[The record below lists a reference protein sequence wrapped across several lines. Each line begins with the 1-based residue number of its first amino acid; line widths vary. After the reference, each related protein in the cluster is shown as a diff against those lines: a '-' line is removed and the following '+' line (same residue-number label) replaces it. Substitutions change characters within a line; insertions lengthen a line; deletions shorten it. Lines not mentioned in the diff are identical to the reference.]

1 MACEPSN
8 KKARHAADDQVH
20 SQPDVVS
27 GVCYICTEPGAPK
40 LNCAC
45 RGGGTEFAHFECIAQ
60 FNIFRKEQQ
69 NVSSFE
75 RIRQW
80 KCCHICLQEFNGEEV
95 LALSGLWMKHCQES
109 FSGPFDLPLL
119 EAKCLRSEGKVLL
132 GDFVCA
138 EKILIEVKVKIM
150 QSGLTFGPF
159 WYSVMNRLSF
169 CAMRLKKYEKSEKIE
184 RDMLQTFQAKCPEEK
199 DKIRNI
205 LHNIAHIQFKKGDNE
220 VALKSVN
227 EILEEIE
234 EKNVQ
239 GEPRFKAKI
248 LKNLILVDMGDFTSA
263 IDSMRSEIP
272 NVIIV
277 FGEQHR
283 QVEYQM
289 FLLARG
295 LFLASRYQECA
306 AVATEALEA
315 NKKNPS
321 SMRQYHEKFENFLE
335 KSKSMSKV

>member
-1 MACEPSN
+1 MASEPRN

-45 RGGGTEFAHFECIAQ
+45 RGGGTEFAHFECMAP
-60 FNIFRKEQQ
+60 FNISRQEKTIATGFA
-69 NVSSFE
+69 

-80 KCCHICLQEFNGEEV
+80 THCHICRQEFNGEEV
-95 LALSGLWMKHCQES
+95 VALSGLWMKHCKES
-109 FSGPFDLPLL
+109 ARDPFDLPSL
-119 EAKCLRSEGKVLL
+119 EAKCLWAEGKILL
-132 GDFVCA
+132 GDFVYA
-138 EKILIEVKVKIM
+138 EKILVEVKVK
-150 QSGLTFGPF
+150 LTQCRLTSGPF
-159 WYSVMNRLSF
+159 WQSLMNRLSL
-169 CAMRLKKYEKSEKIE
+169 CAMRLKKYEKAEKIE
-184 RDMLQTFQAKCPEEK
+184 REILQTFQAECPQEK

-205 LHNIAHIQFKKGDNE
+205 LHNIAHIQFKIGEKK

-227 EILEEIE
+227 EILKEIE

-239 GEPRFKAKI
+239 GESCFKTTI
-248 LKNLILVDMGDFTSA
+248 LKNLILVDMGDFTPA
-263 IDSMRSEIP
+263 IDSMKSEIA
-272 NVIIV
+272 NAILV

-283 QVEYQM
+283 QVEYQR

-295 LFLASRYQECA
+295 LFLARRYQECA

-315 NKKNPS
+315 NKKNPGCLS
-321 SMRQYHEKFENFLE
+321 QYDKQLEEFVE
-335 KSKSMSKV
+335 KSKTTSKV

>member
-1 MACEPSN
+1 MASEPRN

-45 RGGGTEFAHFECIAQ
+45 RGGGTEFAHFECMAQ
-60 FNIFRKEQQ
+60 FNISRQEKTIATGFA
-69 NVSSFE
+69 

-80 KCCHICLQEFNGEEV
+80 THCHICRQEFNGEEV
-95 LALSGLWMKHCQES
+95 VALSGLWMKHCKES
-109 FSGPFDLPLL
+109 FNGPFDLPLL
-119 EAKCLRSEGKVLL
+119 EAKCLRAEGKMLL

-138 EKILIEVKVKIM
+138 EIILIEVKVKMM

-159 WYSVMNRLSF
+159 WYSVMNRMSF
-169 CAMRLKKYEKSEKIE
+169 CVMRLNKYEKSEKIE
-184 RDMLQTFQAKCPEEK
+184 REMLQTFEAKCPEEK

-205 LHNIAHIQFKKGDNE
+205 KHNIAHIQFKKGDNE

-227 EILEEIE
+227 EILKEIE
-234 EKNVQ
+234 ETNVQ
-239 GEPRFKAKI
+239 GESCFKTTI
-248 LKNLILVDMGDFTSA
+248 LKNLILVDMGDFTPA
-263 IDSMRSEIP
+263 IDSMKSEIA
-272 NVIIV
+272 NVILV

-283 QVEYQM
+283 QVEYQR

-295 LFLASRYQECA
+295 LFLACRYQECA
-306 AVATEALEA
+306 VVATEALEA

-321 SMRQYHEKFENFLE
+321 CMRQYDKKFENFLE
-335 KSKSMSKV
+335 NSKMMSEV